1 MAFAT
6 LLAVSLQLD
15 GLLMMW
21 KFHQA
26 RQNDA
31 IRAAFLRKRNYSL
44 QRIHSGNLDEEFSS
58 PAPGWKN
65 QDLGNRA
72 RPPSP
77 MTPSKIFQRI

>member
-6 LLAVSLQLD
+6 LLPVSLQLD

-31 IRAAFLRKRNYSL
+31 IRAAFLWKRNYSL
-44 QRIHSGNLDEEFSS
+44 QRIHSGNLDEAFIWQNFPVRLPRSRLEKPRS
-58 PAPGWKN
+58 
-65 QDLGNRA
+65 R
-72 RPPSP
+72 
-77 MTPSKIFQRI
+77 

>member
-44 QRIHSGNLDEEFSS
+44 QRIHSGNLDEVFIWQNF
-58 PAPGWKN
+58 PARLPRSRLEKP
-65 QDLGNRA
+65 RS
-72 RPPSP
+72 R
-77 MTPSKIFQRI
+77 